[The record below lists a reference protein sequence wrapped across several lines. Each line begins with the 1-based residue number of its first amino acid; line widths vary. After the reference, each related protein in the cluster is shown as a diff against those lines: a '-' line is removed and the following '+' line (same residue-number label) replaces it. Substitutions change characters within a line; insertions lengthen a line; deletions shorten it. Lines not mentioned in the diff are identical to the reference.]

1 MDPQPRRP
9 DLSVVVPIFNE
20 EATIPEL
27 HRRLVDSVA
36 LIGDCELIYVDDGST
51 DSSWQQLVMLAA
63 RSPGHLRLL
72 RLSRNFGHQ
81 IALSAGLDAA
91 KGQAVVTLDG
101 DLQDPPELIPEL
113 VARWRE
119 GYDVVSAVRVH
130 RDGESRF
137 KLATAAWFY
146 KLMRRM
152 SQVEIVEQAGDY
164 RLLSR
169 RAADALATLSERA
182 RFLRGMTSW
191 IGFPHAQVP
200 YRRDVRYAGRTKYP
214 LRKMLRFA
222 LDGVTSFSTVPIRLV
237 SLLGLGLVFL
247 SGLYLIWVLYLRL
260 FTDKTVQGW
269 STVVVLVLVFGG
281 VQLLSLGVVG
291 QYVGRIFEEVKLRPL
306 YIVEERVDT
315 DAGRETVVEP
325 ADGQSL

>member
-1 MDPQPRRP
+1 MDPGPRP
-9 DLSVVVPIFNE
+9 DLSIVVPIFNE

-27 HRRLVDSVA
+27 HRRLVEAVA
-36 LIGDCELIYVDDGST
+36 PLGDCELIYVDDGST
-51 DSSWQQLVMLAA
+51 DGSWPQLVLLAA
-63 RSPGHLRLL
+63 NSPGQLRLL

-81 IALSAGLDAA
+81 VALSAGLDAA
-91 KGQAVVTLDG
+91 QGQAVVTLDG
-101 DLQDPPELIPEL
+101 DLQDPPELVPEL

-119 GYDVVSAVRVH
+119 GYDVVSAVRIQ

-137 KLATAAWFY
+137 KLATASWFY
-146 KLMRRM
+146 KLIRRM
-152 SQVEIVEQAGDY
+152 SQVEIVEQAGDF

-169 RAADALATLSERA
+169 RAADALATMPERA

-191 IGFPHAQVP
+191 IGFPHAEVP
-200 YRRDVRYAGRTKYP
+200 YRRDVRHAGTTKYP
-214 LRKMLRFA
+214 LRRMLRFA

-247 SGLYLIWVLYLRL
+247 SGLYLVYVLYLRL
-260 FTDKTVQGW
+260 FTGSTVQGW

-291 QYVGRIFEEVKLRPL
+291 QYVGRIFEEVKRRPL
-306 YIVEERVDT
+306 YVVEERVDT
-315 DAGRETVVEP
+315 DAGRETVTSSAE
-325 ADGQSL
+325 DQTL

>member
-1 MDPQPRRP
+1 MEARP

-27 HRRLVDSVA
+27 HRRLVEAVA
-36 LIGDCELIYVDDGST
+36 PLGACELIYVDDGSS
-51 DSSWQQLVMLAA
+51 DRSWQQLLVLGE
-63 RSPGHLRLL
+63 RSPGRVRLL

-81 IALSAGLDAA
+81 IAITAGLEVAT
-91 KGQAVVTLDG
+91 GQAVVTIDG

-119 GYDVVSAVRVH
+119 GYDVVSAVRIH

-137 KLATAAWFY
+137 KLATAALFY
-146 KLMRRM
+146 KLIRRM
-152 SQVEIVEQAGDY
+152 SQVEIVDQAGDY

-169 RAADALATLSERA
+169 RAADALATLPERA

-191 IGFPHAQVP
+191 IGFPHAEVP
-200 YRRDVRYAGRTKYP
+200 YRRDVRHAGTTKYP

-222 LDGVTSFSTVPIRLV
+222 VDGVTSFSTVPIRLV

-247 SGLYLIWVLYLRL
+247 SGLYLVWVLYLRL
-260 FTDKTVQGW
+260 FTDRTVQGW

-291 QYVGRIFEEVKLRPL
+291 QYVGRIFEEVKRRPL
-306 YIVEERVDT
+306 YVVEERVDT
-315 DAGRETVVEP
+315 DAGRETVAEP